1 MSVRSLFSA
10 FALLFALPCAA
21 ADAPKAEIQHVVDT
35 FQAALKAHDAQGVSA
50 LFLNDDVSWYTA
62 LGDASFASVKAKHPD
77 VTTTYKAGTLKQ
89 FTDFIGSGKAQVE
102 ERFHNVR
109 IETDG
114 TVASVYFD
122 FDFVA
127 DGKIANH
134 GAETWQMIHTPDG
147 WKIAAMLYS
156 SNF

>member
-1 MSVRSLFSA
+1 MSVRPLFSA
-10 FALLFALPCAA
+10 FALLLALPCVAA
-21 ADAPKAEIQHVVDT
+21 EAPKAEIQQVVDT
-35 FQAALKAHDAQGVSA
+35 FQAALKAHDSKAVSR

-62 LGDASFASVKAKHPD
+62 LGEASFASVKAKHPE

-89 FTDFIGSGKAQVE
+89 FTDFIGSGKVQVE

-134 GAETWQMIHTPDG
+134 CAETWQMIHTPDG